1 MRSKIVTPEHLQQ
14 LTKLDPRFQTLL
26 DEHGRPPEWE
36 RPPGF
41 RTLCRIILEQ
51 QVHLNSARKTY
62 ELLNERLPDF
72 VPEELLRLSDEEL
85 LACKVSRQ
93 KRGYLRNVSR
103 AVLKG
108 ELDFDLLQTLPEP
121 EVRARLVAIKGIGN
135 WTVDVYAMFCLK
147 HPDIFPMGD
156 VAAVGRAKEMI
167 GTKEREEVARVSTTW
182 SPVRTLATFLL
193 YHAYL
198 RERGRRFEV

>member
-1 MRSKIVTPEHLQQ
+1 MIEKIVTPENLRLLTNRDYRFQQ
-14 LTKLDPRFQTLL
+14 LLDR
-26 DEHGRPPEWE
+26 HGPPPEWE

-62 ELLNERLPDF
+62 ELLDERLPAF
-72 VPEELLRLSDEEL
+72 TPEEMLQLNDEEL

-103 AVLKG
+103 AVRSG
-108 ELDFDLLQTLPEP
+108 ELNFDELHTLPEH
-121 EVRARLVAIKGIGN
+121 EVRRRLVAIKGIGN

-147 HPDIFPMGD
+147 HPDIFPAGD
-156 VAAVGRAKEMI
+156 VAAVNRAKEM
-167 GTKEREEVARVSTTW
+167 TAVSDKDQLFEITATW
-182 SPVRTLATFLL
+182 SPVRTLATFVL

-198 RERGRRFEV
+198 TERGRSFLI